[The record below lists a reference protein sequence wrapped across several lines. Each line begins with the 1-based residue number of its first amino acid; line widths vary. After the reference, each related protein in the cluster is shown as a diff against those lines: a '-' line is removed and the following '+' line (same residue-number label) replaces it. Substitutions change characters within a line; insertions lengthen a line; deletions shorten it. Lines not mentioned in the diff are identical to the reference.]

1 MKQEQR
7 HTETDPQTLRHFR
20 WLAGIFILCMT
31 GITVLSFLYAQHKVS
46 AQTELINQALSRA
59 GHELTLNIHRYE
71 FIPYAL
77 SLDETIRHF
86 LSQQNDSGLQGEVV
100 RKIRSIQNKV
110 GALSVFITNA
120 DGKIIAASQQD
131 LTGHDVQFRPYFV
144 NSTSTT
150 TEHFFGIGTTG
161 SVAGYYQ
168 ANAVISQGK
177 KLGVVVVKIDI
188 EALANSKSN
197 YLNKLFLLDN
207 NNIIV
212 SSSDESLLFHSL
224 GTLSPQQIAAT
235 GKTHKYNNK
244 IIPPLSGYH
253 ARKIS
258 VDSYHVRFRGRDY
271 IQINQYLPQLNL
283 TLAQLSPVDSVYS
296 SAAIIVAL
304 TGVTLAIIFTIIS
317 LFIQRQHIIR
327 LKLDNQQALE
337 SAYSHL
343 EELVQER
350 SRQLEIQN
358 ASLAREVRERIL
370 SVQKMETMQQELIRT
385 EKLAVIGQLSAGI
398 AHEINQPLSAIS
410 VLSANSVRFLEQGK
424 TDILENNLKRIVE
437 LVGFIGRIS
446 QQLRSFSRNGDDL
459 TGAVSVSVSIDNA
472 LIMLTHRINQQHIRF
487 ERQAPPG
494 EVWCLCNSTRLEQ
507 VLVNLLSNSIE
518 AIGSQRKDGTIRVR
532 WSRQGCQAVLAVED
546 NGPGIAPEILKNIFE
561 PFFTTRTR
569 NGLGLGLAISA
580 DIVHSYGGT
589 LQAENL
595 SSGACFTLRLPL
607 ATADDKETIDE

>member
-1 MKQEQR
+1 MKQAHR
-7 HTETDPQTLRHFR
+7 HPEADPQTLRHFR
-20 WLAGIFILCMT
+20 WLAGIFIVCMT
-31 GITVLSFLYAQHKVS
+31 GITVLSFLYAQNKVS
-46 AQTELINQALSRA
+46 AQTALINQALSRA

-77 SLDETIRHF
+77 SLDETVRHF
-86 LSQQNDSGLQGEVV
+86 LSQQNDGGLQAEVV
-100 RKIRSIQNKV
+100 RKISSIQNKV

-144 NSTSTT
+144 NSISTT

-161 SVAGYYQ
+161 SVPGYYQ

-197 YLNKLFLLDN
+197 YLNKMFLLDN

-212 SSSDESLLFHSL
+212 SSSDESMLFRSL
-224 GTLSPQQIAAT
+224 GPLSAQQIAAAE
-235 GKTHKYNNK
+235 KTHQYNNK
-244 IIPPLSGYH
+244 IIPPLTDY
-253 ARKIS
+253 RRQKIAA
-258 VDSYHVRFRGRDY
+258 DSYHVRFKGRDY

-296 SAAIIVAL
+296 SAAMMVAL
-304 TGVTLAIIFTIIS
+304 TGVTLAIIFTVIS
-317 LFIQRQHIIR
+317 LFIQRQHITR

-343 EELVQER
+343 EELVRER
-350 SRQLEIQN
+350 SQQLEIQN
-358 ASLAREVRERIL
+358 ASLAREVQERIL

-410 VLSANSVRFLEQGK
+410 VLSANSVRFLEQGQ
-424 TDILENNLKRIVE
+424 TDILKSNLKRIVD
-437 LVGFIGRIS
+437 LVSFIGRIS
-446 QQLRSFSRNGDDL
+446 QQLRSFSRNSDDL
-459 TGAVSVSVSIDNA
+459 TQAVAVAASIDNA
-472 LIMLTHRINQQHIRF
+472 LILLTHRINQQQIRF
-487 ERQAPPG
+487 ERQSPA
-494 EVWCLCNSTRLEQ
+494 EELCCLCNPTRLEQ
-507 VLVNLLSNSIE
+507 VLVNLISNSIE
-518 AIGSQRKDGTIRVR
+518 AIGSQRTDGCIKVR
-532 WSRQGCQAVLAVED
+532 WSREGDQAQITVED
-546 NGPGIAPEILKNIFE
+546 NGPGMAPDIINHIFE

-595 SSGACFTLRLPL
+595 GSGACFTLRLPL
-607 ATADDKETIDE
+607 ASQDDKEKFYE